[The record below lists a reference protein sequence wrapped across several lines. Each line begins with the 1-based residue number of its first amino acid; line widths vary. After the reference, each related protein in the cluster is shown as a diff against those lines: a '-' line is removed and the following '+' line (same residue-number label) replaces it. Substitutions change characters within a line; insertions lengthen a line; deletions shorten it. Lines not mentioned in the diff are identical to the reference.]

1 MPHCEGL
8 PGKAC
13 PRAVQGHSVRS
24 CQGDLMLCS
33 ECENARFPSLPTP
46 GNAKGKKR
54 DSNREEKST
63 KTQTDSDIEQANL
76 DCDTEELRDTVRKL

>member
-1 MPHCEGL
+1 
-8 PGKAC
+8 
-13 PRAVQGHSVRS
+13 
-24 CQGDLMLCS
+24 MLCS

-76 DCDTEELRDTVRKL
+76 DCDTEELRDTVRKLWNDIVSLYEIVTALQNEIAELKLKLSC

>member
-1 MPHCEGL
+1 
-8 PGKAC
+8 
-13 PRAVQGHSVRS
+13 
-24 CQGDLMLCS
+24 MLCS

-76 DCDTEELRDTVRKL
+76 DCDTEELRDTVRKLWNDIVSLYEIVTALQSEIAELKLKLSC